1 MATVPNKKHIRKL
14 LQGCLRLIT
23 HLYHLHDTEKE
34 RAVWLNQF
42 KRTGYNPNREEVISK
57 LIAQLEK
64 YAKED
69 ADFFKQLH
77 TTAKVTVDAT
87 LATGDSLSD
96 LQRNK
101 VSLLPRYLDDLEAKR
116 KQAKS

>member
-1 MATVPNKKHIRKL
+1 MPTNPNKKHLRKL
-14 LQGCLRLIT
+14 LQGGLRLIT
-23 HLYHLHDTEKE
+23 HLYHLHDAEKE

-77 TTAKVTVDAT
+77 AT
-87 LATGDSLSD
+87 IRNLEL
-96 LQRNK
+96 RNK
-101 VSLLPRYLDDLEAKR
+101 S
-116 KQAKS
+116 

>member
-1 MATVPNKKHIRKL
+1 MPTNPNKKTPSQILH
-14 LQGCLRLIT
+14 GGLRLIT
-23 HLYHLHDTEKE
+23 HLYHLHDAEKE

-69 ADFFKQLH
+69 AEFFKQLH
-77 TTAKVTVDAT
+77 TNIRN
-87 LATGDSLSD
+87 LEL
-96 LQRNK
+96 RNK
-101 VSLLPRYLDDLEAKR
+101 S
-116 KQAKS
+116 